1 MKTPKTPEKS
11 QFAKSIR
18 ESDKVASPFLIK
30 YSAVMTGKTGKPYMN
45 LVLTDKTG
53 DLEARIFDQIPQYHS
68 QAVKDTY
75 VWVEGNAQTFNGR
88 IQVLIKSLSVL
99 REDEVQP
106 EDYVPETALKPDAL
120 YQELCGM
127 IAGMQDPY
135 YRSLMESIFVEDA
148 EIADRVKRAPA
159 AKSMHHA
166 YPCGLLEHVVSILK
180 MLDFLSKHYQ
190 PYVNRDLLLV
200 GGLMHDLGK
209 IWELQ
214 YERTTDYTTE
224 GRLIGHLVMGV
235 ELIEKK
241 IQALESQ
248 AGKLPGPF
256 PTEHRLLA
264 KHMVLAHHGKLE
276 YGSPKEPACLEALL
290 VHMIDD
296 LDSKVNA
303 IRVFTEQDS
312 ASGPWTLLNRQFERF
327 FYKPEWARK
336 PTV

>member
-1 MKTPKTPEKS
+1 MKYPKT
-11 QFAKSIR
+11 QFAKAFHEGDRVS
-18 ESDKVASPFLIK
+18 SPFLIK

-45 LVLTDKTG
+45 VVLTDKTG
-53 DLEARIFDQIPQYHS
+53 DVEARIFDNVPKYHS

-75 VWVEGNAQTFNGR
+75 VQVEGNAQTFNGR
-88 IQVLIKSLSVL
+88 IQILIKDLTVL
-99 REDEVQP
+99 REDEVAA
-106 EDYVPETALKPDAL
+106 EEYVPVTTLNPEKLYAELKEKIL
-120 YQELCGM
+120 SM
-127 IAGMQDPY
+127 KDPY
-135 YRSLMESIFVEDA
+135 YKALMEAIFIEDE
-148 EIADRVKRAPA
+148 EIAAKVKKAPA

-166 YPCGLLEHVVSILK
+166 YPVGLLEHVVSIFNILE
-180 MLDFLSKHYQ
+180 FLAKHYE
-190 PYVNRDLLLV
+190 PYINRDLLLL

-214 YERTTDYTTE
+214 YEKTTDYTTE

-241 IQALESQ
+241 VRELESKP
-248 AGKLPGPF
+248 GRLPGPF
-256 PTEHRLLA
+256 PTDHRLLS

-276 YGSPKEPACLEALL
+276 YGSPKEPACIEALI

-303 IRVFTEQDS
+303 IRVFTELDNATGS
-312 ASGPWTLLNRQFERF
+312 WTLLNRQFERF

-336 PTV
+336 TPNGQ